1 VTAGRT
7 DLRIAA
13 LFCAVLGLYDLV
25 YVVLLLCG
33 GPLIGPRQDVL
44 YPDFLVF
51 HAAAHAWAEGK
62 ASLIYDIKA
71 FTHLQNVLYADRF
84 GGYVDFRPF
93 LYPPT
98 WLLLLLPLGWLA
110 ASGAYALFMAAT
122 AALAALLEGRHD
134 PWGWLAVMTSP
145 AAVWTVLAGQNTFL
159 SLALFY
165 GGLRLLERAPA
176 AAGIL
181 LGVLAYKP
189 QVWLLIPLAL
199 LAARQWKAL
208 AWTGLTVAVLSLAS
222 LGLFG
227 LDLWHSFVDSTRQ
240 AVSPAVAD
248 RMFHQMY
255 MQMTTLMAAGRILG
269 LPSGVAGAI
278 QLAGAVLAV
287 VAVWVAFR
295 RYEGS
300 DARTAVLASAT
311 FLVSPYTLNYDLLLL
326 MPAAVA
332 LFRRGAADGFLPAER
347 LVYFALWLLPTL
359 GVLANRHAL
368 PILPPVIMLFGLMAW
383 MRLQAAAKVELPE
396 PAAAR

>member
-1 VTAGRT
+1 MTAGRR

-13 LFCAVLGLYDLV
+13 LFCGALGLYDLV
-25 YVVLLLCG
+25 YVLLLLVG

-51 HAAAHAWAEGK
+51 HAAARAWTEGK
-62 ASLIYDIKA
+62 AALIYDIEA

-93 LYPPT
+93 LYPPI

-110 ASGAYALFMAAT
+110 VGKAYALFMTTT
-122 AALAALLEGRHD
+122 AALATLLEGRRD
-134 PWGWLAVMTSP
+134 PWGCLAVVTSP

-165 GGLRLLERAPA
+165 GGLRLLDRAPA

-208 AWTGLTVAVLSLAS
+208 AWMGVTVAMLSLAS

-227 LDLWHSFVDSTRQ
+227 LEFWQAFANSVREAGSA
-240 AVSPAVAD
+240 AVSE

-255 MQMTTLMAAGRILG
+255 MQMTTLMAAARILG
-269 LPSGVAGAI
+269 LPSGAAAAI
-278 QLAGAVLAV
+278 QLAGALLAVLAV
-287 VAVWVAFR
+287 CVAFR
-295 RYEGS
+295 RPAAT
-300 DARTAVLASAT
+300 DARIGVLAAAT

-326 MPAAVA
+326 MPAVVA
-332 LFRRGAADGFLPAER
+332 LFRRGAVEGFLPAEK
-347 LVYFALWLLPTL
+347 LVYLALWLVPTV
-359 GVLANRHAL
+359 GVTANRHAFPVMP
-368 PILPPVIMLFGLMAW
+368 PIILLFACMAW
-383 MRLQAAAKVELPE
+383 MRLQAAPKVELPE
-396 PAAAR
+396 PATAR

>member
-1 VTAGRT
+1 MAGRT

-13 LFCAVLGLYDLV
+13 LFCGVLGLYDLV
-25 YVVLLLCG
+25 YVLLLLVG

-51 HAAAHAWAEGK
+51 HAAAHAWTEGK
-62 ASLIYDIKA
+62 AALIYDIDA
-71 FTHLQNVLYADRF
+71 FTHLQNALYADRF

-93 LYPPT
+93 FYPPI
-98 WLLLLLPLGWLA
+98 WLLMLLPLGWLA
-110 ASGAYALFMAAT
+110 VSNAYALFMAAT
-122 AALAALLEGRHD
+122 AALATLLEGRRD

-165 GGLRLLERAPA
+165 GGLRLLGRAPA
-176 AAGIL
+176 AAGVL
-181 LGVLAYKP
+181 LGMLAYKP
-189 QVWLLIPLAL
+189 QVWVLIPLAL

-208 AWTGLTVAVLSLAS
+208 ASTAITVAVLSLAS

-227 LDLWHSFVDSTRQ
+227 PDFWQAFADSVRAAGST
-240 AVSPAVAD
+240 AVTD

-255 MQMTTLMAAGRILG
+255 MQMTTLMAAARILG
-269 LPSGVAGAI
+269 LPSSVAGAI
-278 QLAGAVLAV
+278 QLAGALAAA

-295 RYEGS
+295 RPGAT
-300 DARTAVLASAT
+300 DARIGVLAAAT

-332 LFRRGAADGFLPAER
+332 LFRRGAAQGFLPGEK
-347 LVYFALWLLPTL
+347 LVYLALWLVPTV
-359 GVLANRHAL
+359 GVTANRHAL
-368 PILPPVIMLFGLMAW
+368 PLMPPIILLFAGMAW
-383 MRLQAAAKVELPE
+383 MRLQAAPKVELPE

>member
-1 VTAGRT
+1 MTTART
-7 DLRIAA
+7 DLRLAA
-13 LFCAVLGLYDLV
+13 VFCGVLGLYDLS
-25 YVVLLLCG
+25 YVLLLLFG

-62 ASLIYDIKA
+62 AALIYDIEA

-84 GGYVDFRPF
+84 GRYVDFRPF
-93 LYPPT
+93 FYPPV
-98 WLLLLLPLGWLA
+98 WLLLLLPLGRLA
-110 ASGAYALFMAAT
+110 VGAAYALFMAVT
-122 AALAALLEGRHD
+122 GALAVLLGGGRD
-134 PWGWLAVMTSP
+134 PWRWLAVMTSP
-145 AAVWTVLAGQNTFL
+145 AAVWTALAGQNTFL
-159 SLALFY
+159 SLGLLY
-165 GGLRLLERAPA
+165 GGLRLLDRAPM
-176 AAGIL
+176 AAGML

-189 QVWLLIPLAL
+189 QVWLLVPLAL
-199 LAARQWKAL
+199 LAARRWQAL
-208 AWTGLTVAVLSLAS
+208 AWAGLTVAVLSLAS

-227 LDLWHSFVDSTRQ
+227 LDLWHAFVDSTRQ

-278 QLAGAVLAV
+278 QLAGAVSAV

-295 RYEGS
+295 RYEAS
-300 DARTAVLASAT
+300 EARTAVLASAT

-332 LFRRGAADGFLPAER
+332 LFRRGAAEGFLPAER

-368 PILPPVIMLFGLMAW
+368 PIMPPIIMLFGLMAW

>member
-332 LFRRGAADGFLPAER
+332 LFRRGAAEGFLPAER